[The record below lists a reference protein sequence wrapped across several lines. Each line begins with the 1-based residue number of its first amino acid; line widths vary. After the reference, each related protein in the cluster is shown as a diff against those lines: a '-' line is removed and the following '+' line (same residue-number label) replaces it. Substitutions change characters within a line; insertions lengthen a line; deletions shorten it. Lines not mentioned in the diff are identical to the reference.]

1 MYKDVSN
8 VGVMPPTDGNT
19 GEDLVLVSRREF
31 IRLQQERND
40 SLNELNRIK
49 REREEYRKLCLD
61 FAESVPRVQQIADNI
76 ETILSNG
83 GASQ

>member
-8 VGVMPPTDGNT
+8 VGAMHPTDGNT

-61 FAESVPRVQQIADNI
+61 FAESVPKVQKIADNI
-76 ETILSNG
+76 ETILSG
-83 GASQ
+83 GASK